1 MLIGSA
7 NLRKMIIMAE
17 KSLSTLYKR
26 ARKLQDFFRMIIHIS
41 LPYTAK
47 TIGTS
52 SGGGGIRLYTERPAG
67 NVCCY
72 MEYVLDSEAPYF
84 PLDTV
89 LKEDIRSIV
98 TRPRELLAAHGS
110 QWVNAFV
117 LVSR

>member
-52 SGGGGIRLYTERPAG
+52 SGGGGGFAYTRRDLQEMFAATWNMYWTAKRHIS
-67 NVCCY
+67 
-72 MEYVLDSEAPYF
+72 LSILFSKRISEA
-84 PLDTV
+84 
-89 LKEDIRSIV
+89 
-98 TRPRELLAAHGS
+98 
-110 QWVNAFV
+110 
-117 LVSR
+117 